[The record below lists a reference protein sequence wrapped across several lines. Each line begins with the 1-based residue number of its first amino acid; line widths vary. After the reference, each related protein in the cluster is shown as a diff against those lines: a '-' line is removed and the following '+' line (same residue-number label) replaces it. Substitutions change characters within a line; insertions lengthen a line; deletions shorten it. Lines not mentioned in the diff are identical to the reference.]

1 MSHWNGLS
9 RIVRRHEI
17 YLVKGT
23 CHVCHVKLQFFH
35 FTEVLYSVSSE
46 IVAWYQNCKL
56 LLTLGRKLYRQC
68 WLLQFD
74 QARKVRRKDHE
85 KYIKYNEDQLQYF
98 YMYFIFLNSNIL
110 IFSKYLISVFL
121 YLYFNQRTI
130 LENKCCFYF
139 IYNSMEL

>member
-74 QARKVRRKDHE
+74 QAKKVRRKDHE
-85 KYIKYNEDQLQYF
+85 KYIKYNSDQLKCLYDCIS
-98 YMYFIFLNSNIL
+98 YSIFSFFPNIL
-110 IFSKYLISVFL
+110 ELGQTKNNSW
-121 YLYFNQRTI
+121 N
-130 LENKCCFYF
+130 LEINCCFYC
-139 IYNSMEL
+139 IYSKSDNIGK